1 MAGEMLAALEGL
13 KWRRWPNPWQ
23 LYRIRF
29 FNSGR
34 LETPRM
40 EENDNVNVIYYI
52 SINNSIHSNIR
63 NFVKFNPE
71 VKNSIRPKG
80 KWGTDMKDREKVIL
94 MNLNNM
100 NQIERD
106 DRKTS
111 SKKFKLL
118 KDDIYGLALV
128 DTVNLVKGTLVSS
141 EFWNTIGEKA

>member
-1 MAGEMLAALEGL
+1 
-13 KWRRWPNPWQ
+13 
-23 LYRIRF
+23 
-29 FNSGR
+29 
-34 LETPRM
+34 M

-80 KWGTDMKDREKVIL
+80 KWGTDMKDKEKVIL

-128 DTVNLVKGTLVSS
+128 DTGNLVKGTLVSS